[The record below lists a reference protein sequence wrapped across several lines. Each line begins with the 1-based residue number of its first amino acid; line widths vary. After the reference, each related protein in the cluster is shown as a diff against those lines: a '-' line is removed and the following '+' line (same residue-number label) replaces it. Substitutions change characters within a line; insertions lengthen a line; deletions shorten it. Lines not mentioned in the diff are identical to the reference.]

1 MVTLNGTS
9 LCVVLTTFH
18 MISLGLMRSQIHFN
32 GKSYLGSWLWYGL
45 EPLGQAPETL
55 EFPIR
60 VFQEILGSSELQPA
74 SLGTS
79 KWDSE
84 NQLSDSPSRPSVP
97 EAKRPSL
104 SPYTSNILLSHS
116 DPVTPGLFSGLGT
129 VGVGKVPLGSQSFAI
144 TDLSCLP
151 RSF

>member
-1 MVTLNGTS
+1 MKAMATLNGTS
-9 LCVVLTTFH
+9 LCVVLATFH
-18 MISLGLMRSQIHFN
+18 MISLGLMGSQIHCN
-32 GKSYLGSWLWYGL
+32 DKSYLGSWLWYGL
-45 EPLGQAPETL
+45 EPPGQASETL

-60 VFQEILGSSELQPA
+60 VCQEILGSSELQPA

-84 NQLSDSPSRPSVP
+84 NQLSNSSSRLPVP

-104 SPYTSNILLSHS
+104 APYTSNILLSHS

-129 VGVGKVPLGSQSFAI
+129 VGVGKVPLGS
-144 TDLSCLP
+144 
-151 RSF
+151 

>member
-1 MVTLNGTS
+1 MATLNGTS
-9 LCVVLTTFH
+9 LCVVLATFH

-32 GKSYLGSWLWYGL
+32 DKLYLGRLLWYGL
-45 EPLGQAPETL
+45 EPPGQAPETL

-60 VFQEILGSSELQPA
+60 VCQEILGSSKLQPA

-84 NQLSDSPSRPSVP
+84 NQLSDSSFLFSVP
-97 EAKRPSL
+97 EAKRPSF

-129 VGVGKVPLGSQSFAI
+129 VGVGKIPLGSRSFAI
-144 TDLSCLP
+144 T
-151 RSF
+151 